1 MTSSEKIL
9 AGITAEAEETA
20 KAIISAAE
28 EKAEEIVANAVS
40 EAEKQ
45 AETIAAE
52 SHKKADLTKST
63 GESSAQLVLRD
74 ARLTKKRELIEKALN
89 SVIVSINN
97 YDDKTYFDRLLRL
110 VKKNAI
116 SGNGEMLLSA
126 RDLSRDKDGFVK
138 SLKELSIT
146 LNDTPADING
156 GFILKYGDIII
167 NCELSA
173 VMREKRDEITD
184 AVNTALFG

>member
-9 AGITAEAEETA
+9 AVITEEAQSTA
-20 KAIISAAE
+20 REIISAAE
-28 EKAEEIVANAVS
+28 KRAEEIISERAK
-40 EAEKQ
+40 EAEKE
-45 AETIAAE
+45 ASEITAAAE
-52 SHKKADLTKST
+52 KKAELIKST
-63 GESSAQLVLRD
+63 GESSAQLILRD
-74 ARLTKKRELIEKALN
+74 AALSKKRELIEKALN

-110 VKKNAI
+110 VKKNAM
-116 SGNGEMLLSA
+116 SGNGEMFLCA
-126 RDLSRDKDGFVK
+126 RDLSRDKDGFAK

-146 LNDTPADING
+146 LSDTPADING